1 MTPEEAVAGHVAA
14 RGASREGRRR
24 PARLFDV
31 WVAGAMWR
39 RELLRYRRDRS
50 QWFGGISRAVLWL
63 IILGYGIG
71 ASYTNIEGYT
81 YTQYILPGVA
91 ALNIIFASMQ
101 SAIALV
107 WDREVGVMREI
118 LVSPAPVTSVAL
130 GKVLGGA
137 TVAVAQGTIVLL
149 FAPLAGVALSPLQVL
164 EAWTVMFAMGILL
177 VSIGT
182 VVASRMATFEGF
194 GAISNGIV
202 LPMYFLSG
210 AVFPIRGI
218 VGLGGFLVDL
228 PVWLKALMFVNP
240 VTYPVDLLRGALLDF
255 RQLPRALD
263 LGLSITLPAA
273 AVAAAVVAMN
283 RMGTR

>member
-1 MTPEEAVAGHVAA
+1 MIASEQAASPAAVLDL
-14 RGASREGRRR
+14 RRR
-24 PARLFDV
+24 PARLLDV
-31 WVAGAMWR
+31 RVVAAMWR
-39 RELLRYRRDRS
+39 RELLRYGRDRS
-50 QWFGGISRAVLWL
+50 QWFGGVSRAILWL

-91 ALNIIFASMQ
+91 ALNVIFASMQ

-107 WDREVGVMREI
+107 WDREVGLLREI
-118 LVSPAPVTSVAL
+118 LVSPAPMPSVTL
-130 GKVLGGA
+130 GKLLGGA
-137 TVAVAQGTIVLL
+137 TVAVSQGTIVLL
-149 FAPLAGVALSPLQVL
+149 FAPLAGVALSPVQVL
-164 EAWTVMFAMGILL
+164 EAWAVMFAMGILL

-182 VVASRMATFEGF
+182 LIASRMATFEGF

-228 PVWLKALMFVNP
+228 PPWLKALMFLNP
-240 VTYPVDLLRGALLDF
+240 VTYPVDLLRGALLSF
-255 RQLPRALD
+255 QQLPPALD
-263 LGLSITLPAA
+263 LGLAA
-273 AVAAAVVAMN
+273 ALPVGAAGTAVFAMN
-283 RMGTR
+283 RLRGR

>member
-1 MTPEEAVAGHVAA
+1 MIVTERVAPAASVLDLRRNPGRWLDLRVVA
-14 RGASREGRRR
+14 
-24 PARLFDV
+24 
-31 WVAGAMWR
+31 AMWR

-50 QWFGGISRAVLWL
+50 QWFGGVSRAILWL

-107 WDREVGVMREI
+107 WDRDVGLMREI
-118 LVSPAPVTSVAL
+118 LVSPAPMLSVAL
-130 GKVLGGA
+130 GKLLGGA
-137 TVAVAQGTIVLL
+137 TVAVSQGTIVLL
-149 FAPLAGVALSPLQVL
+149 FAPLAGVPLSAAQIL
-164 EAWTVMFAMGILL
+164 EAWAVMFLMGILL

-218 VGLGGFLVDL
+218 VGLGGFLVEL
-228 PVWLKALMFVNP
+228 PAWLKALMFINP
-240 VTYPVDLLRGALLDF
+240 VTYPVDLLRGALLSF
-255 RQLPRALD
+255 QQLPPGLD
-263 LGLSITLPAA
+263 LGLTAALPAA
-273 AVAAAVVAMN
+273 AAAAAIAAMN
-283 RMGTR
+283 RLRAR

>member
-1 MTPEEAVAGHVAA
+1 MIVSPPVASPDLVLDV
-14 RGASREGRRR
+14 RRR
-24 PARLFDV
+24 PAQLLDV
-31 WVAGAMWR
+31 PVVAAMWR
-39 RELLRYRRDRS
+39 RELLRYCRDRS
-50 QWFGGISRAVLWL
+50 QWFGGVSRAILWL

-81 YTQYILPGVA
+81 YTQFILPGVA

-107 WDREVGVMREI
+107 WDREVGLMREI
-118 LVSPAPVTSVAL
+118 LVSPAPMPSVTL

-137 TVAVAQGTIVLL
+137 TVAVSQGTIVLL

-164 EAWTVMFAMGILL
+164 QAWAVMFAMGILL

-182 VVASRMATFEGF
+182 VIASRMATFEGF

-218 VGLGGFLVDL
+218 VGLGGFLVEL
-228 PVWLKALMFVNP
+228 PPWLKALMFINP
-240 VTYPVDLLRGALLDF
+240 VTYPVDLLRGALLSF
-255 RQLPRALD
+255 QQLPPGLD
-263 LGLSITLPAA
+263 LALAA
-273 AVAAAVVAMN
+273 ALPLAALAAAVVAMN
-283 RMGTR
+283 RLVVR

>member
-1 MTPEEAVAGHVAA
+1 MIVSQQVASPAAVVGL
-14 RGASREGRRR
+14 RR
-24 PARLFDV
+24 PPAYVLDV
-31 WVAGAMWR
+31 RVVAAMWR

-50 QWFGGISRAVLWL
+50 QWFGGVSRAILWL

-107 WDREVGVMREI
+107 WDREVGLMREI
-118 LVSPAPVTSVAL
+118 LVSPAPMPSVAI
-130 GKVLGGA
+130 GKLLGGA
-137 TVAVAQGTIVLL
+137 TVALSQGTIVLL
-149 FAPLAGVALSPLQVL
+149 FAPLAGVALSVPQVI
-164 EAWTVMFAMGILL
+164 EAWAVMFVMGIML

-182 VVASRMATFEGF
+182 VIASRMATFEGF

-218 VGLGGFLVDL
+218 VGLGGFLVEL
-228 PVWLKALMFVNP
+228 PAWLRALMFLNP
-240 VTYPVDLLRGALLDF
+240 VTYPVDLLRGALLSF
-255 RQLPRALD
+255 QQLPPALD
-263 LGLSITLPAA
+263 LGLAAGLP
-273 AVAAAVVAMN
+273 VAAAGAAVLAMN
-283 RMGTR
+283 RLRAR

>member
-1 MTPEEAVAGHVAA
+1 MIVSQDVASPAGVLDL
-14 RGASREGRRR
+14 RRR
-24 PARLFDV
+24 PAPLVDLRI
-31 WVAGAMWR
+31 VAAMWR

-50 QWFGGISRAVLWL
+50 QWFGGVSRAVLWL

-107 WDREVGVMREI
+107 WDREVGLLREI
-118 LVSPAPVTSVAL
+118 LVSPAPMPSVTL
-130 GKVLGGA
+130 GKLLGGA
-137 TVAVAQGTIVLL
+137 TVAVSQGTIVLL
-149 FAPLAGVALSPLQVL
+149 FAPLAGVALSPVQVL
-164 EAWTVMFAMGILL
+164 AAWAVMFAMGILL

-182 VVASRMATFEGF
+182 VIASRMATFEGF

-218 VGLGGFLVDL
+218 VGLGGFLVEL
-228 PVWLKALMFVNP
+228 PPWLKALMFINP
-240 VTYPVDLLRGALLDF
+240 VTYPVDLLRGALLSF
-255 RQLPRALD
+255 QQLPPALD
-263 LGLSITLPAA
+263 LGLAA
-273 AVAAAVVAMN
+273 ALPLGAAWAAVLAMD
-283 RMGTR
+283 RLRGR

>member
-1 MTPEEAVAGHVAA
+1 VIVSHRAAVRAEALDL
-14 RGASREGRRR
+14 RRR
-24 PARLFDV
+24 PARLLDV
-31 WVAGAMWR
+31 RVVAAMWR

-50 QWFGGISRAVLWL
+50 QWFGGVSRAILWL

-107 WDREVGVMREI
+107 WDRDVGLMREI
-118 LVSPAPVTSVAL
+118 LVSPAPMPSVAL
-130 GKVLGGA
+130 GKLLGGA
-137 TVAVAQGTIVLL
+137 TVAVSQGTIVLL
-149 FAPLAGVALSPLQVL
+149 FAPLAGVALSMPQVL
-164 EAWTVMFAMGILL
+164 EAWAVMFVMGILL

-182 VVASRMATFEGF
+182 VIASRMATFEGF

-228 PVWLKALMFVNP
+228 PPWLKALMFIDP
-240 VTYPVDLLRGALLDF
+240 VTYPVDLLRAALLSF
-255 RQLPRALD
+255 QQLPPALD
-263 LGLSITLPAA
+263 LSLTAALPAA
-273 AVAAAVVAMN
+273 AAGAAVLAMN
-283 RMGTR
+283 RLRSR